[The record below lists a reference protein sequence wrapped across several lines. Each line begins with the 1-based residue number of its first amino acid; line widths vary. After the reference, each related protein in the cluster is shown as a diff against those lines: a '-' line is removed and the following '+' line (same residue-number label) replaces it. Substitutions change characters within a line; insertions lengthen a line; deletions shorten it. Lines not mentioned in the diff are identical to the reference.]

1 MAIIRSN
8 STQLTV
14 RINDLTHFVQIRV
27 IHIFRNVQII
37 VVIECKRPTS
47 QWLYGDKKNMQE
59 SIVEFSH
66 LLDNDDACSIGEIH
80 PKFHGAKIDC
90 VTYSLK
96 VKDVHD
102 DWYGSND
109 AFVVDSSGSPRWNDG
124 EFTNH
129 SMNEL
134 RTKTNILVQPR

>member
-1 MAIIRSN
+1 MQQ
-8 STQLTV
+8 TQLTV
-14 RINDLTHFVQIRV
+14 RINDLSHLVQIRI
-27 IHIFRNVQII
+27 IHIFSNIQVI
-37 VVIECKRPTS
+37 VVIEGKRPTS
-47 QWLYGDKKNMQE
+47 QWLYNDKTNMQE

-66 LLDNDDACSIGEIH
+66 LLDNDDACSIRQIH
-80 PKFHGAKIDC
+80 PKCYGSQIDR

-102 DWYGSND
+102 DRYGSND
-109 AFVVDSSGSPRWNDG
+109 SFVVDSSGSPRWNDG

-129 SMNEL
+129 RMNEP